1 MEHSLFFTTWLP
13 ILLLWFVIF
22 TQNSRKKKVKT
33 LIKNRMKGVN
43 PMEEI
48 IRKFMGIPVTVLCIE
63 NDLTVPEGIITSYND
78 GWITL
83 KLLNK
88 DEEIAINCNYI
99 VSVKPKKIKEKK
111 AKNK

>member
-1 MEHSLFFTTWLP
+1 MEHSLFLTTWLP
-13 ILLLWFVIF
+13 ILIVWITIF
-22 TQNSRKKKVKT
+22 ARYRRKKKIKT
-33 LIKNRMKGVN
+33 LIKNRMEGVN

-48 IRKFMGIPVTVLCIE
+48 IKKFMGIPVTVLCIE
-63 NDLTVPEGIITSYND
+63 NDLTVPEGIITSYSD

-83 KLLNK
+83 KSLNK
-88 DEEIAINCNYI
+88 DEETAINCNYI